1 MVTSVHLWSS
11 HSAAA
16 IKHLAK
22 SNLEEEQVDGILQV
36 QSIIEGSQ
44 SQDPEA
50 DTMKEHHLLAH
61 LQGHA

>member
-1 MVTSVHLWSS
+1 MY
-11 HSAAA
+11 
-16 IKHLAK
+16 
-22 SNLEEEQVDGILQV
+22 GILQV

-50 DTMKEHHLLAH
+50 DTMKEHHLLAR